1 MSSTPDIPE
10 ASVVALRSL
19 PAVEAVLEA
28 PAARAASSTFGREL
42 FTESVRNALEAV
54 RRRILAGEPLSGVEI
69 SIDAVTA
76 TATSLAEKAAL
87 PNLRTIINATGV
99 VLHTNLGRAL
109 LATEAIEAVG
119 RISSSYS
126 NLEYDLDAG
135 RRGSRHDH
143 ITSLIVA
150 LTGAE
155 DALVVNNNA
164 AAVLLAL
171 TTFARGKEVVVSR
184 GQLIE
189 IGGSFRIPDVLAA
202 STARLVEVGT
212 TNKTKLS
219 DYESAVGPETA
230 MLLHVHSSNYKIVGF
245 TAEVGISELA
255 KLGHDRGLVVV
266 DDLGSGAL
274 AELPALADEPSVHD
288 SLRAGAD
295 IVTFSGDKL
304 LGGPQAGVVVGKS
317 EFVRKMKQHPMARA
331 LRVDKMTLAALQ
343 TTLAMYLKPEAAL
356 ERIPTLRML
365 SESEES
371 LKTRADELAAAV
383 AAIAGSGA
391 GAAALIEVETA
402 ASKVGGGSLP
412 LLELSSYV
420 CAVTPASMSV
430 DKLAERL
437 RHTDPPVIG
446 RIHHEQLLLDVRTV
460 LPKQVQALA
469 GAVGQALTG
478 RGGAEPER

>member
-1 MSSTPDIPE
+1 MSGSSEIPE
-10 ASVVALRSL
+10 ASAAALRSL

-28 PAARAASSTFGREL
+28 PAAAEAIRTFGREL
-42 FTESVRNALEAV
+42 FTESVRDTLDAV
-54 RRRILAGEPLSGVEI
+54 RRSLLAGGAISHDAISVEGVA
-69 SIDAVTA
+69 SAA
-76 TATSLAEKAAL
+76 ALLAEKTSL
-87 PNLRTIINATGV
+87 PNLTSIINATGV
-99 VLHTNLGRAL
+99 VLHTNLGRAVL
-109 LATEAIEAVG
+109 PPEAIEAVE
-119 RISSSYS
+119 RISASYS
-126 NLEYDLDAG
+126 NLEYDLAAG

-202 STARLVEVGT
+202 STARLAEVGT
-212 TNKTKLS
+212 TNKTKLG
-219 DYESAVGPETA
+219 DYEGAIGPETA
-230 MLLHVHSSNYKIVGF
+230 MLLHVHTSNYKVVGF

-255 KLGHDRGLVVV
+255 QLGHDRGLVVV

-288 SLRAGAD
+288 SLAAGAD

-304 LGGPQAGVVVGKS
+304 LGGPQAGIVVGKS

-343 TTLAMYLKPEAAL
+343 ATLAIYLKPEQVL

-371 LKTRADELAAAV
+371 LKARAEAMAAAIGSAV
-383 AAIAGSGA
+383 GNAATLKID
-391 GAAALIEVETA
+391 VEPA
-402 ASKVGGGSLP
+402 ASKVGGGALP

-420 CAVTPASMSV
+420 CAITPAAVSV
-430 DKLAERL
+430 DELAERL
-437 RHTDPPVIG
+437 RHTKPPVIG
-446 RIHHEQLLLDVRTV
+446 RIHHDRLLLDARTV
-460 LPKQVQALA
+460 LPEQVDALANAVSQALA
-469 GAVGQALTG
+469 GAEVTG
-478 RGGAEPER
+478 PEG